1 MARTLAKNLG
11 RAGHAVEHAPH
22 GEAALARLG
31 EASFDVVLTDLKM
44 PVMDG
49 MALLRAMHERR
60 LPPAV
65 VVLTGYGT
73 IESAVEAMKL
83 GAADYLIKDARPQE
97 ILLSTGRVLRLDAL
111 KRENVRR
118 RGEIGR
124 LHGFGELIGEG
135 APMKGIYRVINT
147 VAGNKS
153 TVLVSGESG
162 TGKELVARTIHERGP
177 LAAHPFVAIN
187 CAGLSETLLDSQLF
201 GHRRG
206 AFTGA
211 VHDHDGVFRAAEGG
225 TLFLDEVA
233 EIPLSLQ
240 AKFLRAVEQRE
251 VTPLGASLPVPVDV
265 RLIAATN
272 RDLEG
277 EVRAGR
283 FRQDLYYRLNVVHL
297 ALPPL
302 RARPEDIPLLAEHF
316 LRRFSREYQVA
327 AKRLAAEVMER
338 LRTYAWPGNVRELQN
353 TIERAFALAAAET
366 ITLDDLPAAVRGL
379 PSPDAPALDLSD
391 VPTLE
396 EAERRHAGAVHL
408 VLARESNQLRQQVDP
423 PAHAVGAEVG
433 DELVE
438 VVVRLVGV
446 AVAEAALEVAR
457 HDAAVAEGRQ
467 LHHGEIEVASVEG
480 DERPPEALDPLPEL
494 AHDARLAVAVG
505 AEDLHAGQH
514 ALVVHVADDDR
525 HRQVE
530 GEREEVRAGAAARQ
544 EVGAGPLVGLLLA
557 DLLVAVQDRL
567 DQRLVDARLD
577 VEDREAHGGLL

>member
-1 MARTLAKNLG
+1 MARTLAKNLE

-31 EASFDVVLTDLKM
+31 EVSFDVVLTDLKM

-49 MALLRAMHERR
+49 MALLHAMHERG

-97 ILLSTGRVLRLDAL
+97 ILLTIERVLKLDAL
-111 KRENVRR
+111 RRENARLRR
-118 RGEIGR
+118 EIGR
-124 LHGFGELIGEG
+124 LHGFGELTGESG
-135 APMKGIYRVINT
+135 RMKKTDRVSNS
-147 VAGNKS
+147 VAENKS

-265 RLIAATN
+265 RLIAASN

-302 RARPEDIPLLAEHF
+302 RARPEDPEP
-316 LRRFSREYQVA
+316 
-327 AKRLAAEVMER
+327 RL
-338 LRTYAWPGNVRELQN
+338 
-353 TIERAFALAAAET
+353 FAAA
-366 ITLDDLPAAVRGL
+366 
-379 PSPDAPALDLSD
+379 
-391 VPTLE
+391 
-396 EAERRHAGAVHL
+396 
-408 VLARESNQLRQQVDP
+408 LRQS
-423 PAHAVGAEVG
+423 GG
-433 DELVE
+433 NKN
-438 VVVRLVGV
+438 
-446 AVAEAALEVAR
+446 EAA
-457 HDAAVAEGRQ
+457 
-467 LHHGEIEVASVEG
+467 
-480 DERPPEALDPLPEL
+480 
-494 AHDARLAVAVG
+494 RLLG
-505 AEDLHAGQH
+505 I
-514 ALVVHVADDDR
+514 DR
-525 HRQVE
+525 
-530 GEREEVRAGAAARQ
+530 
-544 EVGAGPLVGLLLA
+544 
-557 DLLVAVQDRL
+557 
-567 DQRLVDARLD
+567 QRLYRKI
-577 VEDREAHGGLL
+577 EKYGLT